1 MVLVVYHTTL
11 EIVLVVYHTI
21 ERICMLPGELNFL
34 QY

>member
-11 EIVLVVYHTI
+11 EMVLVVYHTI